1 MSEDYSIYTHWPLR
15 CLKFQGLEAFLFHF
29 FAYESRECGD
39 IFSNIS
45 YSLIGAS
52 SFAKIIG
59 SVYSSFLRAF
69 LMKNIYTKRNMN
81 SSSAMVTERNA
92 LSSPRS
98 IKDFERPK
106 S

>member
-1 MSEDYSIYTHWPLR
+1 M
-15 CLKFQGLEAFLFHF
+15 LEISRFRGFFVSF

-45 YSLIGAS
+45 YSLIGAA